1 MTLQASDYIALIS
14 SGVLFIA
21 WLVRLEAKMKE
32 TEKDLKEMKK
42 EYSETLKGLKDDTTE
57 IKITIEHIKTLLEK

>member
-32 TEKDLKEMKK
+32 TERDLKEMKK

>member
-14 SGVLFIA
+14 SGVLFIS

-32 TEKDLKEMKK
+32 TERDLKEMKK

-57 IKITIEHIKTLLEK
+57 IKITIERIKTLLEK